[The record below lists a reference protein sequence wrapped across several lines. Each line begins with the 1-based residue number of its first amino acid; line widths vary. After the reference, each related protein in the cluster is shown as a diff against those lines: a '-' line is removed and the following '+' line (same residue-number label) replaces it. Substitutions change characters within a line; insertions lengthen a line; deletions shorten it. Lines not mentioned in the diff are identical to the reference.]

1 MSLRNKHVRLAV
13 RKHLTLDLRP
23 HYCRCKRCRKGLL

>member
-1 MSLRNKHVRLAV
+1 MFLASKFVRLAV

-23 HYCRCKRCRKGLL
+23 HYCRCKRCKKVLP